1 MRLPESDRSVMEAFW
16 ERGPM
21 TAKEAAKLLGERLGW
36 SKTTT
41 YTMLTRCV
49 NKGYLSRSELHFLCT
64 PVLTKEQV
72 SRMETEDLLQHN
84 YNGSADLLVAALVD
98 RKLLSAK
105 EIKKLYEYL
114 QQMEE
119 A

>member
-1 MRLPESDRSVMEAFW
+1 MRLPESDRSVMESFW

-49 NKGYLSRSELHFLCT
+49 NKGYLSRS
-64 PVLTKEQV
+64 
-72 SRMETEDLLQHN
+72 
-84 YNGSADLLVAALVD
+84 
-98 RKLLSAK
+98 
-105 EIKKLYEYL
+105 
-114 QQMEE
+114 
-119 A
+119 